1 MRYICDNCSGSG
13 WVTDQD
19 GHIDVCE
26 RCWGLGYIEETEQPK
41 PVADQGNLKAIRR
54 IQRNAAIILA
64 SVVGVIYLVLYFFS
78 TIFTYTILDLIIIFF
93 TSYYIG
99 ILISNLYAR
108 RAMKRLSSKST
119 NTKNEHT

>member
-26 RCWGLGYIEETEQPK
+26 KCWGLGYIDEADDKK
-41 PVADQGNLKAIRR
+41 PVAEQGNLKAIRR

-78 TIFTYTILDLIIIFF
+78 TIFTYSILDLIIVFF

-99 ILISNLYAR
+99 ILVSNIYAR
-108 RAMKRLSSKST
+108 RAMKHLSNSTSKS
-119 NTKNEHT
+119 KNEQT